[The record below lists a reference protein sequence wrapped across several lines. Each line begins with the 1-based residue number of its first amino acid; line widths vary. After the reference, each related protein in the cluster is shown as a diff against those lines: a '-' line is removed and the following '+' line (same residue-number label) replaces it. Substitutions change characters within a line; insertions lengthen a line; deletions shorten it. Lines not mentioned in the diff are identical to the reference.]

1 VSPRWRKLLGDVR
14 AAKGRLAMMVL
25 ALAAGIFGVG
35 TILSAYGVLTREIK
49 VNYLST
55 NPATALL
62 ELDRVDNSLL
72 QAVRQRPEIVAAEA
86 GSIVLA
92 RVEVKSDE
100 WMPLFLFVIPDFNT
114 MQINTFQPEAGAFPP
129 PEGTVL
135 LEREALALIK
145 AKIGDALNVQ
155 TPNGTKQRVT
165 IAGTVHDPGLAPAWQ
180 EQTVYAYTTPET
192 LALLGESGDLHLLKI
207 VLEQPTS
214 KPVTVEN
221 TVSNLAAWLKQQGHT
236 AGEIRIPPPGK
247 HPHQTQM
254 TAILVM
260 LLIFAFMA
268 LLLSAIL
275 TATTMSALLAQQ
287 VRQIGV
293 MKTIGTRTSQITTLY
308 LVLVMLMGVAA
319 LIIGLPLSILVGRS
333 LSNLIAQLL
342 NFRLYS
348 HAIPMWVFVVQISAG
363 LLLPVLA
370 ALVPIAGATRT
381 TILQAISD
389 YGVARTAVGS
399 RTFDALLGSVR
410 ILDRTLVLALRNTFR
425 RKGRLLMTLALLA
438 AAGALFIT
446 SLNVKSAWQQSLA
459 SAAEAR
465 QYDAEIRLSRPE
477 SEAKIKAIIGAIPG
491 VEQVE
496 TWNRIPAAVNRADGL
511 DIVRTYPD
519 GGHGS
524 FSLRSAPPESKL
536 VGLTLL
542 AGRWLEANDANAIV
556 LNHTAKA
563 FFPNVQV
570 GDELVL
576 TVARAPVTFKVV
588 GITKELLTPA
598 SAYVTPQTYANVLRQ
613 PGQANALRV
622 VLKQHDKKSITA
634 VTKEIEEALERGGIH
649 VSINISETLLDNA
662 VSGHVYILI
671 FTLIAMSALMAVVGA
686 LGLVSAMGTSVL
698 ERTREF
704 GIMRT
709 IGGRSC
715 TILRN
720 VISEGVFIGLM
731 SWFIAVLLALPL
743 SALVGNLIGTLA
755 FRSPLSLVVSP
766 SALVIWL
773 GLIVLGSMAASAYPA
788 WTASRLT
795 IRETLAYV

>member
-1 VSPRWRKLLGDVR
+1 
-14 AAKGRLAMMVL
+14 
-25 ALAAGIFGVG
+25 
-35 TILSAYGVLTREIK
+35 LTREISK
-49 VNYLST
+49 NYSGT
-55 NPATALL
+55 NPATVLL
-62 ELDRVDNSLL
+62 ELEHVDDTLL

-92 RVEVKSDE
+92 RVEVNADE
-100 WMPLFLFVIPDFNT
+100 WMPLLLFVIPDFNT
-114 MQINTFQPEAGAFPP
+114 MQINIFQPEVGAFPP
-129 PEGTVL
+129 SEGSIL

-145 AKIGDALNVQ
+145 AKVGNTLRVQ
-155 TPNGTKQRVT
+155 TPNGTKQSVT

-180 EQTVYAYTTPET
+180 EQTVYAYTTPAT
-192 LALLGESGDLHLLKI
+192 LALLGEGSNLHLLKI

-214 KPVTVEN
+214 TSVTIEN
-221 TVSNLAAWLKQQGHT
+221 TVSNLAEWLKQEGHT
-236 AGEIRIPPPGK
+236 VGEIRIPPPGK

-275 TATTMSALLAQQ
+275 TATTISALLAQQ

-293 MKTIGTRTSQITTLY
+293 MKTIGARTSQITTLY
-308 LVLVMLMGVAA
+308 LVLIVLMGVAA
-319 LIIGLPLSILVGRS
+319 LVIGLPLSIIVGRS

-342 NFRLYS
+342 NFTLYS
-348 HAIPMWVFVVQISAG
+348 SAIPTWVFAVQVSAG

-370 ALVPIAGATRT
+370 ALVPILDATRI

-399 RTFDALLGSVR
+399 RTLDALLGSIR
-410 ILDRTLVLALRNTFR
+410 ILDRTLLLALRNTFR

-446 SLNVKSAWQQSLA
+446 SLNVKSAWQQSLGT
-459 SAAEAR
+459 AAAAR
-465 QYDAEIRLSRPE
+465 HYDAEIRLSRPE
-477 SEAKIKAIIGAIPG
+477 NEATVKAIIGAVPG
-491 VEQVE
+491 VEKVE
-496 TWNRIPAAVNRADGL
+496 IWNRTPAAVNRSDGL

-542 AGRWLEANDANAIV
+542 AGRWLESGDSNAIV

-563 FFPNVQV
+563 FFPNTKV

-576 TVARAPVTFKVV
+576 TIAQAPVTFKVV
-588 GITKELLTPA
+588 GITRELLTPA
-598 SAYVTPQTYANVLRQ
+598 SAYVMPETYSKVLKQ
-613 PGQANALRV
+613 PGQANAVRV
-622 VLKQHDKKSITA
+622 VLKQHDNSSTAA
-634 VTKEIEEALERGGIH
+634 VTGEIEKALERSNIG
-649 VSINISETLLDNA
+649 VSINISENLLDNA

-709 IGGRSC
+709 IGGRTS

-720 VISEGVFIGLM
+720 VIGEGVFIGLI

-743 SALVGNLIGTLA
+743 SVSVGNLIGTLA

-773 GLIVLGSMAASAYPA
+773 GLIVLGSIAASAYPA
-788 WTASRLT
+788 WQASRLT

>member
-1 VSPRWRKLLGDVR
+1 MSPRWRKLLGDVR
-14 AAKGRLAMMVL
+14 VARGRLAMMVL

-35 TILSAYGVLTREIK
+35 TILSAYSVLTREIK
-49 VNYLST
+49 LNYLST

-62 ELDRVDNSLL
+62 ELDHVDDALL
-72 QAVRQRPEIVAAEA
+72 QAVQQRPEIATAEA

-92 RVEVKSDE
+92 RVEVNADE
-100 WMPLFLFVIPDFNT
+100 WMPLLLFVIPDFNT
-114 MQINTFQPEAGAFPP
+114 TQINTFKPEAGDFPP
-129 PEGTVL
+129 PEGSIL
-135 LEREALALIK
+135 LEREALSLIK
-145 AKIGDALNVQ
+145 AKVGDSLNVQ

-165 IAGTVHDPGLAPAWQ
+165 VAGTVHDPGLAPAWQ

-192 LALLGESGDLHLLKI
+192 LALLGEGSDLHLLKI

-214 KPVTVEN
+214 KLVTIEN
-221 TVSNLAAWLKQQGHT
+221 TVSNLVAWLKQQGHT
-236 AGEIRIPPPGK
+236 VGEIRIPPFGK

-275 TATTMSALLAQQ
+275 TATTISALLAQQ

-293 MKTIGTRTSQITTLY
+293 MKTIGAHTSQITHLY
-308 LVLVMLMGVAA
+308 LVLVVLMGVAA
-319 LIIGLPLSILVGRS
+319 LVIGLPLSIVVGRS
-333 LSNLIAQLL
+333 LSSLIAQLL
-342 NFRLYS
+342 NFTLYS
-348 HAIPMWVFVVQISAG
+348 SAIPLWVFAVQILAG

-370 ALVPIAGATRT
+370 ALVPIVGATRT

-410 ILDRTLVLALRNTFR
+410 ILDRTLLLSLRNTFR
-425 RKGRLLMTLALLA
+425 RKERLLMTLALLA

-459 SAAEAR
+459 SAATAR
-465 QYDAEIRLSRPE
+465 HYDAEIRLSH
-477 SEAKIKAIIGAIPG
+477 SENEGKVKAIIGAVLG
-491 VEQVE
+491 VEKVE
-496 TWNRIPAAVNRADGL
+496 TWNRTPAAVSRSDGL

-524 FSLRSAPPESKL
+524 FSLRSAPPESTL
-536 VGLTLL
+536 VSLTLI
-542 AGRWLEANDANAIV
+542 AGRWLEPSDTNAIV

-563 FFPNVQV
+563 FFPNTKV

-576 TVARAPVTFKVV
+576 NIAQAPVSFKVV

-598 SAYVTPQTYANVLRQ
+598 SSYITPETYASVLEQ
-613 PGQANALRV
+613 PGQANAVRV
-622 VLKQHDKKSITA
+622 VLKQHNKENIAA
-634 VTKEIEEALERGGIH
+634 VTGEIEKALEQANIR
-649 VSINISETLLDNA
+649 VSINISQNLLDNA

-671 FTLIAMSALMAVVGA
+671 FTLILMSVLMAVVGA

-709 IGGRSC
+709 IGGRSR

-731 SWFIAVLLALPL
+731 SWFIAVVLSLPL
-743 SALVGNLIGTLA
+743 SASVGNLIGTLA

-773 GLIVLGSMAASAYPA
+773 GLIVLGSIAASAYPA